1 MTSELR
7 MYIFIVIYNNY
18 CLICFSR
25 LRKQIFV
32 FFRVMESLSF
42 GEDEHNERL
51 DEAELAIYYDR
62 Y

>member
-32 FFRVMESLSF
+32 FFRVM
-42 GEDEHNERL
+42 GIIIIWRG
-51 DEAELAIYYDR
+51 
-62 Y
+62 